1 MSMDEFIGTKS
12 IIYIVNVDWFFI
24 SHRLPIALEAK
35 KRGYTVTIACNFTK
49 HKEELFDMGFNVIN
63 IPFTRSGGG
72 LLNELKTIIYI
83 RRVIKE
89 IKPSL
94 VHAVTIK
101 PVLYTGLA
109 LKTIT
114 KNIPMVAAISG
125 LGYVFTAS
133 NLRAKLT
140 RFVASICYKV
150 ALTQKYKIVIFQNS
164 SDDAILTKV
173 ADLKCGD
180 KALIKG
186 SGADLSI
193 YNALAESN
201 SDVIK
206 VVMACRLLK
215 EKGVYEYIEAAKQV
229 KEQCP
234 ETEFL
239 LVGTPDL
246 ENPNTVEQTE
256 IDQWVSGGVINYLG
270 HRNDIPNVFAESNI
284 VCLPSFYGEGVPKV
298 LIEAAAC
305 GRAIIT
311 TNNPGCKDAI
321 IDGVTGIAVPVRD
334 STALAVAIIKLIEDS
349 DLRNVM
355 GHKGRLFAEQ
365 EFDVNSVVHKHLKI
379 YNNLISKVL

>member
-1 MSMDEFIGTKS
+1 
-12 IIYIVNVDWFFI
+12 
-24 SHRLPIALEAK
+24 
-35 KRGYTVTIACNFTK
+35 
-49 HKEELFDMGFNVIN
+49 
-63 IPFTRSGGG
+63 
-72 LLNELKTIIYI
+72 
-83 RRVIKE
+83 
-89 IKPSL
+89 
-94 VHAVTIK
+94 
-101 PVLYTGLA
+101 
-109 LKTIT
+109 
-114 KNIPMVAAISG
+114 
-125 LGYVFTAS
+125 
-133 NLRAKLT
+133 
-140 RFVASICYKV
+140 
-150 ALTQKYKIVIFQNS
+150 
-164 SDDAILTKV
+164 
-173 ADLKCGD
+173 
-180 KALIKG
+180 
-186 SGADLSI
+186 
-193 YNALAESN
+193 
-201 SDVIK
+201 
-206 VVMACRLLK
+206 MACRLLK